1 MGGTGDQRGSEVM
14 TESNR
19 GQPWS
24 FSTAR
29 IRNYI
34 HKERQKYIKVASE
47 TLSLCFVR
55 LFSLVRPKFN
65 TVQLQSNYSFLIYAH
80 PLMLK

>member
-1 MGGTGDQRGSEVM
+1 MVVFHSQNKKLHLQRK
-14 TESNR
+14 R
-19 GQPWS
+19 K
-24 FSTAR
+24 
-29 IRNYI
+29 I
-34 HKERQKYIKVASE
+34 HKVASE

-65 TVQLQSNYSFLIYAH
+65 TVELQSNYSFLIYAH